1 MGGRRR
7 LWRQSLRRMMRP
19 ADPAS
24 RARARTRS
32 KFAFRVGWTRLGQP
46 EQFLIMRPTPTLSL
60 SQAGPREEIRHP
72 RDGQR
77 CCGDPSF
84 LQFKRCSFPSSSS
97 SCCIIIVTHSI
108 HPSIAISL
116 LLFLCLRK
124 MYTYTHICVRVT
136 YERRE
141 DSQGVG
147 EGWTRRSRTR
157 CVGSKVNR

>member
-1 MGGRRR
+1 MVRGGETGIRTNSGFVCPFLERCAVLRSTLSYETGGRRR
-7 LWRQSLRRMMRP
+7 LWRHSLRRMMRP

-97 SCCIIIVTHSI
+97 GCIIIVTHSI
-108 HPSIAISL
+108 HPSQSLSL

-124 MYTYTHICVRVT
+124 MYTFVYV
-136 YERRE
+136 
-141 DSQGVG
+141 
-147 EGWTRRSRTR
+147 
-157 CVGSKVNR
+157 